1 MAKKSEKP
9 VNLAE
14 IEPEEKMK
22 YEIAEELGLL
32 DRVLADGWKSL
43 TAKETGRVGGILA
56 KRRKQE
62 NIKKEE
68 V

>member
-1 MAKKSEKP
+1 MAKKMEKP

-14 IEPEEKMK
+14 LEPEEKMK
-22 YEIAEELGLL
+22 YEVAEELGLL
-32 DRVLADGWKSL
+32 PRVLDGGWKSL

-56 KRRKQE
+56 KRKKS
-62 NIKKEE
+62 IKKEE